1 MNALRTVCDFV
12 RYAQTSLTRAQVS
25 FGHGT
30 DNAFDEACV
39 LLRFALHLP
48 YDCDLTLH
56 YWQAALTQAEA
67 QAFLALLN
75 RRISERVPA
84 PYLTGE
90 VHVQGLRLLTDPK
103 VIVPRS
109 LIGEVLENDGL
120 APWLGAP
127 IESAL
132 DLCTGSGAIA
142 LQAALALGCERVD
155 AVDIEPA
162 AVALAK
168 RNAALHGLQDVVCVH
183 QGDLYAPAALQG
195 RQYGLIVSNP
205 PYVNANAM
213 AQLPKEYLNE
223 PDLALAG
230 GADGMDVVRRIMAGA
245 KQHLTENGLLV
256 IEIGHEAAYF
266 EAAFPALA
274 FTYLPVQAGD
284 DLVVLV
290 LAQDL

>member
-1 MNALRTVCDFV
+1 MMHLRTVCDHI
-12 RYAQTSLTRAQVS
+12 RYAQSRLSQAQVA

-39 LLRFALHLP
+39 LLRHVLHLP

-56 YWQAALTQAEA
+56 YWQAVLTSEEIKV
-67 QAFLALLN
+67 FMALLA
-75 RRISERVPA
+75 RRIDERVPA

-90 VHVQGLRLLTDPK
+90 VHVQGLRLLTDRR

-109 LIGEVLENDGL
+109 FIGEILEHDGL
-120 APWLGAP
+120 APWL
-127 IESAL
+127 SDSVNTAL

-142 LQAALALGCERVD
+142 LQAALALGCESVD

-162 AVALAK
+162 ALNLAQ
-168 RNAALHGLQDVVCVH
+168 RNVALHGLKDVVTVYG
-183 QGDLYAPAALQG
+183 GDLYAPVRG
-195 RQYGLIVSNP
+195 KKYDLILSNP
-205 PYVNANAM
+205 PYVNAESM

-230 GADGMDVVRRIMAGA
+230 GADGMDIVRRIMDGA
-245 KQHLTENGLLV
+245 AQHLNEHGLLV
-256 IEIGHEAAYF
+256 IEIGHEAAFF
-266 EAAFPALA
+266 EAAFPSLA
-274 FTYLPVQAGD
+274 FTYLPVAAGD
-284 DLVVLV
+284 DLVVLI